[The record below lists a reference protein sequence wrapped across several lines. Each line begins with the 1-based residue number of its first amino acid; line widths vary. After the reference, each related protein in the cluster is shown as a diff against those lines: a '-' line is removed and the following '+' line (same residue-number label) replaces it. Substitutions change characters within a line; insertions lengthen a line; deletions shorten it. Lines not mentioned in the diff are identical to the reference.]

1 MRGDRQS
8 KKGRKTLN
16 MEARRIMEL
25 TVALAQS
32 KKAEDVV
39 VLDMSAVT
47 DMTDY
52 FVICTGT
59 VDVHVKAI
67 ADGIVEGMKKEEERA
82 WHLEGTERLQWVL
95 IDFVDVV
102 VHVFQPETRDF
113 YALERLWGDA
123 KRVEAMSNE

>member
-1 MRGDRQS
+1 
-8 KKGRKTLN
+8 
-16 MEARRIMEL
+16 MEARRIMER

-32 KKAEDVV
+32 KNAENVV
-39 VLDMSAVT
+39 VLDMRAVT

-67 ADGIVEGMKKEEERA
+67 SDAIVDGMKEEGERS
-82 WHLEGTERLQWVL
+82 WHLEGTERMQWVL

-102 VHVFQPETRDF
+102 VHVFQPEMRDF

-123 KRVEAMSNE
+123 KRETMSDEKSPSIPS

>member
-1 MRGDRQS
+1 
-8 KKGRKTLN
+8 
-16 MEARRIMEL
+16 MEARRIMER

-39 VLDMSAVT
+39 VLDMRAVT

-67 ADGIVEGMKKEEERA
+67 ADAIVEGMKEEGERS

-102 VHVFQPETRDF
+102 VHVFQPEMRNF

-123 KRVEAMSNE
+123 KRETISNEESPSIPS

>member
-1 MRGDRQS
+1 M
-8 KKGRKTLN
+8 N
-16 MEARRIMEL
+16 METRRIMER
-25 TVALAQS
+25 TVSLAQS

-67 ADGIVEGMKKEEERA
+67 ADAIVEGMKEEGERS

-102 VHVFQPETRDF
+102 VHIFQPETRDF

>member
-1 MRGDRQS
+1 
-8 KKGRKTLN
+8 
-16 MEARRIMEL
+16 MEARRIVERV
-25 TVALAQS
+25 VALAQS

-39 VLDMSAVT
+39 VLDMRAMT
-47 DMTDY
+47 DVTDY

-67 ADGIVEGMKKEEERA
+67 ADAIVEDMKEQGERP
-82 WHLEGTERLQWVL
+82 WHVEGTERLQWVL

-113 YALERLWGDA
+113 YASERLWGDA
-123 KRVEAMSNE
+123 KRETMSNEE

>member
-1 MRGDRQS
+1 
-8 KKGRKTLN
+8 
-16 MEARRIMEL
+16 MEARRIVERV
-25 TVALAQS
+25 VALAQS
-32 KKAEDVV
+32 KKAVDVV
-39 VLDMSAVT
+39 VLDMRAVT

-59 VDVHVKAI
+59 VDIHVKTI
-67 ADGIVEGMKKEEERA
+67 ADAIVEGMKEEGERS
-82 WHLEGTERLQWVL
+82 WHLEGTGRLQWVL

-102 VHVFQPETRDF
+102 VHVFQPETRNF

>member
-1 MRGDRQS
+1 
-8 KKGRKTLN
+8 LN
-16 MEARRIMEL
+16 MEAQQIVEHS
-25 TVALAQS
+25 VALAQS

-39 VLDMSAVT
+39 VLDMRAVT
-47 DMTDY
+47 DVTDY

-59 VDVHVKAI
+59 VDVHVKTI
-67 ADGIVEGMKKEEERA
+67 ADAIVEGMKEEGGRP
-82 WHLEGTERLQWVL
+82 WHVEGYGGLQWVL

-123 KRVEAMSNE
+123 KRETMSNEESPSISS

>member
-1 MRGDRQS
+1 M
-8 KKGRKTLN
+8 N
-16 MEARRIMEL
+16 MEARRIVER
-25 TVALAQS
+25 TVALAHS
-32 KKAEDVV
+32 RKAEDVV
-39 VLDMSAVT
+39 VLDMRAVT

-67 ADGIVEGMKKEEERA
+67 ADAIVEGMKDEGERS

-102 VHVFQPETRDF
+102 VHVFQPEMRDF

-123 KRVEAMSNE
+123 KRETMSDEKSPSIPS

>member
-1 MRGDRQS
+1 
-8 KKGRKTLN
+8 
-16 MEARRIMEL
+16 MEARRIVERV
-25 TVALAQS
+25 VALAQS

-39 VLDMSAVT
+39 VLDMRAMT
-47 DMTDY
+47 DVTDY

-67 ADGIVEGMKKEEERA
+67 ADAIVEDMKEQGERP
-82 WHLEGTERLQWVL
+82 WHVEGTERLQWVL

-102 VHVFQPETRDF
+102 VHVFQPETREF

-123 KRVEAMSNE
+123 KRETMRNEE

>member
-1 MRGDRQS
+1 
-8 KKGRKTLN
+8 
-16 MEARRIMEL
+16 MEARRIVER
-25 TVALAQS
+25 TVALAHS
-32 KKAEDVV
+32 RKAEDVV
-39 VLDMSAVT
+39 VLDMRAVT

-67 ADGIVEGMKKEEERA
+67 ADAIVEGMKDEGERS

-102 VHVFQPETRDF
+102 VHVFQPEMRDF

-123 KRVEAMSNE
+123 KRETMSDEKSPSIPS